1 MCTSLSRKKAAKIG
15 ICAFAI
21 GIFLRKD
28 QVLLLAGHERSSS
41 ADVGKK
47 HVSSSFTI
55 LPVSFCNCEQYCT
68 AIPPSMCYLVNVS
81 LSSDRSTTGH

>member
-1 MCTSLSRKKAAKIG
+1 VHIFVKKKGPADRRQR
-15 ICAFAI
+15 ICDRL
-21 GIFLRKD
+21 FLRKD
-28 QVLLLAGHERSSS
+28 QVLLLAGHECSSS
-41 ADVGKK
+41 AAVGKK

-68 AIPPSMCYLVNVS
+68 AIPPSMCYLVKVS